1 MVSPATRARV
11 LEAVRK
17 SRYQPDLVARSL
29 RIKQTSTLGLI
40 VSDILNPFHAA
51 LARAIE
57 EAAQRRGFTVVL
69 GNTNE
74 EENREQ
80 AYLDVLVASRVE
92 GIILVPCATN
102 SRGLQRVVEQGVPVV
117 QVDRLTP
124 NVSTDAV
131 LLDNRLGARLAVE
144 HLVSL
149 GHRRIGFISGPQHL
163 TTGVER
169 LEGYRQT
176 LAGAGLFYDPEL
188 IHLGNFREAAGYE
201 GTRRLLALPDP
212 PTAILTANNEM
223 AAGAVR
229 ALAELRQAIGSD
241 VSLITFD
248 DARWAQYMVP
258 PMTVVAQPVAEIGQT
273 AVDILFRRLDREAA
287 SARPAVYTLQPYLIV
302 RESTKPY
309 QAKRK

>member
-1 MVSPATRARV
+1 MPSTQGFLGGSKLSLRDVAKELGLAPSTVSRALNHPEMVSPATRARV

-144 HLVSL
+144 HLLSL

-169 LEGYRQT
+169 LEG
-176 LAGAGLFYDPEL
+176 
-188 IHLGNFREAAGYE
+188 
-201 GTRRLLALPDP
+201 
-212 PTAILTANNEM
+212 
-223 AAGAVR
+223 
-229 ALAELRQAIGSD
+229 
-241 VSLITFD
+241 
-248 DARWAQYMVP
+248 
-258 PMTVVAQPVAEIGQT
+258 
-273 AVDILFRRLDREAA
+273 
-287 SARPAVYTLQPYLIV
+287 
-302 RESTKPY
+302 
-309 QAKRK
+309 